1 MGNTASDKKNARFYG
16 LKLSKNTDTELI
28 KHLDSQ
34 ESIQGYLKQLIRNDM
49 MKGDKPMKKI
59 YDLRINSHGK
69 AQPMADGFFK
79 GVAQLVNGY
88 NEDDYVIEE
97 TETCLYRI
105 NKHDLDKPCI
115 REFLKR

>member
-1 MGNTASDKKNARFYG
+1 MGSPTYDRENTTRIN
-16 LKLSKNTDTELI
+16 LKLNNRTDTDIIEKLR
-28 KHLDSQ
+28 SV
-34 ESIQGYLKQLIRNDM
+34 ESIQGYIKQLIRKDM
-49 MKGDKPMKKI
+49 MKGDKPMKKV

-97 TETCLYRI
+97 TENCLYRI
-105 NKHDLDKPCI
+105 SKHDLDKPCI